1 MRAYMLTIR
10 DACRRP
16 FATITIVMVANG
28 RRQSLPATYKRPAL
42 PDLAYASTRNISNF
56 KGELTASASD
66 AHE

>member
-28 RRQSLPATYKRPAL
+28 RRQTLARHLETWEGKDATKNRAGRRADYQIFP
-42 PDLAYASTRNISNF
+42 LA
-56 KGELTASASD
+56 
-66 AHE
+66 